1 MENFNQ
7 LCVWPGVVLEDEN
20 GSLPHSEFESWM
32 ANQFNGVRIK
42 MIEEVKTL
50 PNYDCDGNPVP
61 ETGNRNDL
69 FFYVHD
75 EDLTKFA
82 VPRLQ
87 AGIRWWEDVLGNG
100 GGRLYEKSILEK
112 YPKTW

>member
-7 LCVWPGVVLEDEN
+7 LCVWQGTVLETEDGKITFEQFEDWVSEN
-20 GSLPHSEFESWM
+20 FG
-32 ANQFNGVRIK
+32 GVRIK
-42 MIEEVKTL
+42 MMEEVKTL
-50 PNYDCDGNPVP
+50 PDMNNGVPIP
-61 ETGNRNDL
+61 ETGGRNDL

-75 EDLTKFA
+75 EDIQKFA
-82 VPRLQ
+82 LARLQ

-100 GGRLYEKSILEK
+100 QGNLYPKEILKK